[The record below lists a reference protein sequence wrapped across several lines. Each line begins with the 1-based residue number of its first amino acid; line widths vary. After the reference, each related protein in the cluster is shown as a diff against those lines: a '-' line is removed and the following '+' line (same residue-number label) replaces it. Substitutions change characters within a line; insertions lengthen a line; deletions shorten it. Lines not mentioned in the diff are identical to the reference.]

1 MENIRT
7 KIQLAVEGGREVG
20 KLSDQIKNL
29 GKDLRLINT
38 GAQGVVNSFRVVNKV
53 LSEAK
58 KNFRDVSLDTTD
70 AAKAAEQLVAANNQV
85 NATLRQRNQLLQ
97 DAGNKL
103 ARESRATTPEI
114 QRALSPTTGGSRQQ
128 QMVNQQVNEQL
139 NRQAQGVLD
148 MERMRRTVRQ
158 NIISS
163 LTEEA
168 RLENEIL
175 NIKAQQVQNEMDSI
189 NRSRVRMSI
198 NDKRIRNERKLRNP
212 LNRIGHNLRGR
223 GQDAV
228 NARGMATSNAIIGGA
243 FPLLFGQGPGA
254 ALGGAAGGFGGG
266 LMGGQF
272 GFALSLAGTA
282 IGSAIDNVVK
292 TLVGGASEL
301 GQALGPFTQDMEAVT
316 ASLGL
321 QNSVQQAQLQLIEQV
336 EGKTAAFNAAMKLMA
351 NDIGERGVNALKQ
364 FGESTRILSS
374 QFTLALSKLQ
384 AFAAGVANFV
394 LRITGL
400 EQSLRKADA
409 ARVVQASAIG
419 GDTEAQSLLKRQEQI
434 DKMGSRGGEG
444 RRKDT
449 LQEELDLDKQ
459 LFAARESA
467 VTQAK
472 LLNEESTSLIQ
483 RLQDEVNLRNR
494 VEQLMKEG
502 NSKTLAEKLAKN
514 EQIFEK
520 ERQNI
525 ELQQKSNNEVI
536 QFLEKKGELNKNEQK
551 LLDDTKIKRDTI
563 NKLLQDYNDG
573 LITAQDL
580 TKQLNTATD
589 KYKVTL
595 DEVKDVL
602 ASGMTDAVMGLI
614 DGTRTL
620 SESLAGIAKQL
631 ASMFFKKAFSS
642 IFDSI
647 FPSEQGSYS
656 RAGGFKAFQY
666 GGVVNQPTLGLMGE
680 GGEPEYVI
688 PASKMDGAMSRYSA
702 GARGGAVIPGGSGDS
717 GTVAGSSG
725 NTVVEYTGPTLNF
738 NGDEYVPKSAVPEII
753 GAASKQGAMAGK
765 AQTINALRNSRSQRA
780 SLGL

>member
-1 MENIRT
+1 VENIRT

-38 GAQGVVNSFRVVNKV
+38 GAQGIVNSFGVVNKV

-58 KNFRDVSLDTTD
+58 KNFRDVSLNTEE
-70 AAKAAEQLVAANNQV
+70 AATAARQLVQANNQV
-85 NATLRQRNQLLQ
+85 NATLRQQNQLLT
-97 DAGNKL
+97 DARNKL
-103 ARESRATTPEI
+103 ARDSGATTPEI

-148 MERMRRTVRQ
+148 TERMRRTVRQ

-198 NDKRIRNERKLRNP
+198 NDKRLKNEKKLRNP

-223 GQDAV
+223 GRNAM
-228 NARGMATSNAIIGGA
+228 NARSTAMSSGLIGGA

-254 ALGGAAGGFGGG
+254 ALGGGLGGAAGG

-336 EGKTAAFNAAMKLMA
+336 QGKTAAFNAAMKIMA
-351 NDIGERGVNALKQ
+351 NDIGQRGVNALKQ

-374 QFTLALSKLQ
+374 QFTLAITKLQ

-400 EQSLRKADA
+400 EQALKKADA
-409 ARVVQASAIG
+409 ARVVESSAIG
-419 GDTEAQSLLKRQEQI
+419 GNTEALGLIQRQKQI

-444 RRKDT
+444 KRRDT

-520 ERQNI
+520 EKQNM
-525 ELQQKSNNEVI
+525 ELLMERHQQDI
-536 QFLEKKGELNKNEQK
+536 DFLNQKGELNDIEQRK
-551 LLDDTKIKRDTI
+551 LDETVAKRDAI
-563 NKLLQDYNDG
+563 NKLLQDYNNG
-573 LITAQDL
+573 LITAEQL

-595 DEVKDVL
+595 DEIKDVL

-642 IFDSI
+642 IFDGI
-647 FPSEQGSYS
+647 FSEQGSYS

-702 GARGGAVIPGGSGDS
+702 GARGGAVIPGGSHES

-725 NTVVEYTGPTLNF
+725 NAIVEYTGPVLNF
-738 NGDEYVPKSAVPEII
+738 NGDDYVPKSAVPDII

-765 AQTINALRNSRSQRA
+765 AQVIGTLRNSRSQRA